1 MKRLILLLIVVM
13 ISYPCFAQS
22 RTIDDVPI
30 GVSEKNVLTFAR
42 GYKNGYPIFTIK
54 YHGTIYSNDG
64 LEKLS
69 HLLTG
74 VKSDAQGIFTESA
87 NVTIKYGSSTN
98 TFEFNAID
106 FLSDTQGKILTELKA
121 RFIAIRQWIKSLNN
135 IETFEI
141 EI

>member
-106 FLSDTQGKILTELKA
+106 FLSDTQNQILTELKA